1 MTVAILVIPPFFAA
15 SEIVYGPPNTNPLE
29 SEPGSGLPNKHVAD
43 ATPTFA
49 PILLFVAVTGV
60 VTEQDASNPLAAIIV
75 RNFFILYIFYS
86 PVTVILVCKNN
97 M

>member
-29 SEPGSGLPNKHVAD
+29 SETGSGIPNKHVAV

-49 PILLFVAVTGV
+49 TILLFVALAVV
-60 VTEQDASNPLAAIIV
+60 VTD
-75 RNFFILYIFYS
+75 
-86 PVTVILVCKNN
+86 
-97 M
+97 